1 MFESLKDAMQD
12 LLQGRVAPTE
22 RRAAVA
28 DMKQAMVH
36 ARLGVEDLQQG
47 VAITHQRLAAEL
59 EQLVTVQ
66 RRKKL
71 AEDIHDAETVA
82 LAAKFEAQHSERIAV
97 LERKLGAQEAEA
109 ELAARELAEMM
120 TALKAANAG
129 VGTGTPRSA
138 PTDEALGLPD
148 HAALRSELDALAR
161 QRSRAEQ
168 DAIAD
173 AKLAELKKRMGQS

>member
-1 MFESLKDAMQD
+1 MFESLKDAIQD
-12 LLQGRVAPTE
+12 LLHGRIAPAD
-22 RRAAVA
+22 RRAAIA
-28 DMKQAMVH
+28 DMKQAMVS
-36 ARLGVEDLQQG
+36 AKLGVEDLQQG
-47 VAITHQRLAAEL
+47 VDITRKRLATEL

-71 AEDIHDAETVA
+71 AEDINDVETVA

-129 VGTGTPRSA
+129 VGMGTPKSG
-138 PTDEALGLPD
+138 PTDEELGLPD
-148 HAALRSELDALAR
+148 TGKLNSELDSLAR
-161 QRSRAEQ
+161 QRSRAEK

-173 AKLAELKKRMGQS
+173 AKLEELKKRMSQS